1 MNKPSQAYNYH
12 TLPKSPKERSA
23 SDEQQY
29 AIRKEEQA
37 FKELEQK
44 LEREQAKKEREFQE
58 KVFADCDK
66 WDNRELGADE
76 AYAKK
81 ADMRFGVMAVGGEC

>member
-1 MNKPSQAYNYH
+1 MNPVCNFCNNTSQDCCNESDKNY
-12 TLPKSPKERSA
+12 EA
-23 SDEQQY
+23 
-29 AIRKEEQA
+29 
-37 FKELEQK
+37 
-44 LEREQAKKEREFQE
+44 EQAKREREFQE

-81 ADMRFGVMAVGGEC
+81 ADMRWGAMVWSGE

>member
-1 MNKPSQAYNYH
+1 MNPICNFCNNSSEHCCPEADKNY
-12 TLPKSPKERSA
+12 EA
-23 SDEQQY
+23 
-29 AIRKEEQA
+29 
-37 FKELEQK
+37 
-44 LEREQAKKEREFQE
+44 EQAKKEREFQE

-81 ADMRFGVMAVGGEC
+81 ADMRWGAMVWSGE